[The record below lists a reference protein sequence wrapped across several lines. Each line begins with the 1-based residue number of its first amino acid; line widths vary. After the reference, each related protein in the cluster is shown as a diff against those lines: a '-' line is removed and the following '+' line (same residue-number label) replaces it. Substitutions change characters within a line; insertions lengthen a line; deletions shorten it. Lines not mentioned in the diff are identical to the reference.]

1 MSTGLAPGALDGVVV
16 ADFSRVLAGPYA
28 TMLLGDLGAEVVKV
42 ERPGSG
48 DDTRHWGPPYAAD
61 GTATYF
67 TGVNRNKQSL
77 LLDLATPDGLAEA
90 RALAL
95 RADVMVENFK
105 PGTLQRMGLGYD
117 SLVAENPGLVL
128 CSISGFG
135 SGAGSEL
142 PGYDLLVQAMGGL
155 MSVTGP
161 AAGSPTKV
169 GVALV
174 DVVTG
179 LHAVYGILAA
189 LHHRHATGQGQH
201 VEVNL
206 LSSLLSAMVNQAS
219 AYVAGGVVPGILG
232 NDHPSI
238 TPYSVYAT
246 LDRPIVLAVGNDR
259 QFGSLVTVLGV
270 PAAADDVRFA
280 SNPARVA
287 HRDEVRGV
295 LETALAAR
303 GADAWYAELT
313 AAGVPCGP
321 INGLDDA
328 FALAGTLELE
338 PIVAVP
344 GSDVP
349 QVANPL
355 RMSTTPP
362 TYRLR
367 PPDLGAPLDA
377 S

>member
-1 MSTGLAPGALDGVVV
+1 MSGGALDGVVV

-42 ERPGSG
+42 ERPGAG

-67 TGVNRNKQSL
+67 AGVNRNKRSL
-77 LLDLATPDGLAEA
+77 WLDLTSDEGLAEA

-105 PGTLQRMGLGYD
+105 PGGLARMGLGYEA
-117 SLVAENPGLVL
+117 LAAENPRLIL

-135 SGAGSEL
+135 SGAGAEL

-161 AAGSPTKV
+161 GAGEPTKV

-174 DVVTG
+174 DVITG

-189 LHHRHATGQGQH
+189 LRHRDVTGEGQH

-206 LSSLLSAMVNQAS
+206 LSSLLSAMVNQSS
-219 AYVAGGVVPGILG
+219 AFVAGGVVPGILG

-238 TPYSVYAT
+238 VPYAVYAT
-246 LDRPIVLAVGNDR
+246 ADKPLVLAVGNDR
-259 QFGSLVTVLGV
+259 QFRSLVTVLGI
-270 PAAADDVRFA
+270 ADAADDERFTT
-280 SNPARVA
+280 NPARVA
-287 HRDEVRGV
+287 HRAEVREL
-295 LETALAAR
+295 LEAALSAD
-303 GADAWYAELT
+303 GADRWARDLT

-328 FALAGTLELE
+328 FALAASLELD
-338 PIVAVP
+338 PVVTVP
-344 GSDVP
+344 GSPVP

-355 RMSTTPP
+355 RMSATPP
-362 TYRLR
+362 SYRLG
-367 PPDLGAPLDA
+367 PPPLEG
-377 S
+377 